1 MGAAMSGR
9 YAVLIFGDRHDRMG
23 PFQPQR
29 GSVPHCGPEA
39 YRFLGQ
45 KQSYWSSVC
54 FLGGLGWGLVI
65 IIHHPIRE

>member
-39 YRFLGQ
+39 YRFLVT
-45 KQSYWSSVC
+45 K
-54 FLGGLGWGLVI
+54 LL
-65 IIHHPIRE
+65 